1 MDDFRQS
8 DRRRPKSRLA
18 IRARDLRRVWRGG
31 WFLATMISL
40 TAVWFVPC
48 PAEELAPFHIGF
60 SARTFSEVNENDAMA
75 AVRIWSQAL
84 AQEGGIPADP
94 QPKILRS
101 MPDIILA
108 LTNRMVD
115 CLSLTTEEYASLRP
129 TFALDSFVVARMH
142 NYIAEQYLLL
152 VHRDSGLERLADL
165 RRHKLGVLSTARACL
180 APMWLETVLAREGL
194 GPSAEFFSQQ
204 DPAGK
209 ITKVVLPVFF
219 RQLDACLV
227 TRNGFDT
234 MVELN
239 PQIGQRLKV
248 LATSPAVVPVI
259 FCFRADYHSPV
270 RGRILTE
277 ITRWHTSPAGRQILT
292 LFQSD
297 SLEECPAN
305 CLDSALQLLDACE
318 KLRREPRSSVA
329 SSSIIEV
336 DAVKGVGK

>member
-1 MDDFRQS
+1 
-8 DRRRPKSRLA
+8 LIA
-18 IRARDLRRVWRGG
+18 ICTLLTGG
-31 WFLATMISL
+31 FI
-40 TAVWFVPC
+40 PC
-48 PAEELAPFHIGF
+48 PAEDLAPFRIGF

-75 AVRIWSQAL
+75 AVRIWAQAL
-84 AQEGGIPADP
+84 AREGSIPADP

-101 MPDIILA
+101 TPDIVAA
-108 LTNRMVD
+108 LKNRTVD
-115 CLSLTTEEYASLRP
+115 CISLTTEEYAYLRRE
-129 TFALDSFVVARMH
+129 FALDSFVVARMH
-142 NYIAEQYLLL
+142 KNIADEYLLV
-152 VHRDSGLERLADL
+152 VHQDSHLERLADL
-165 RRHKLGVLSTARACL
+165 RGRKLGVQLSARACL
-180 APMWLETVLAREGL
+180 APMWLETLLARENL
-194 GPSAEFFSQQ
+194 SRSEEFFGQRES
-204 DPAGK
+204 AAK

-248 LATSPAVVPVI
+248 LATSPAVVPVV
-259 FCFRADYHSPV
+259 FCFRADYQSPV

-305 CLDSALQLLDACE
+305 CLDSALELLTAYGM
-318 KLRREPRSSVA
+318 LHSEPRPAATAPSV
-329 SSSIIEV
+329 
-336 DAVKGVGK
+336 VGLDPTKEPGK